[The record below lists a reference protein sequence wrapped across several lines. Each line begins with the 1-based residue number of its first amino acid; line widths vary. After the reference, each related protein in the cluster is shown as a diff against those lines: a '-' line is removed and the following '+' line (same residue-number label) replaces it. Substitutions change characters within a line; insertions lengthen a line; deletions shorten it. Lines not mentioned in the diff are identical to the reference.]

1 MAGPGGG
8 SLPPKRKEIYKYEA
22 PCTVF
27 SMNWSVRPDKR
38 FRYHMDPVKKIFSL
52 CQIPIDKSKKR
63 KYRPG

>member
-38 FRYHMDPVKKIFSL
+38 FRYHMDLVKLYCLPVT
-52 CQIPIDKSKKR
+52 
-63 KYRPG
+63 YRTVLRTG